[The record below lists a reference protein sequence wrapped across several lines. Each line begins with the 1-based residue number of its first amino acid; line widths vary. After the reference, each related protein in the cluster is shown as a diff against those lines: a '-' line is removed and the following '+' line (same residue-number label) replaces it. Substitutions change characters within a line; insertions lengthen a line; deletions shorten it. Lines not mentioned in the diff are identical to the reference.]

1 MQSMKRIV
9 LGLIVSVLIVSTLFI
24 TGHAFAQTQKQYDKV
39 KERIKK
45 ELNVD
50 EAKADSAATILK
62 RYFNTVRN
70 IRENEGISD
79 EKKQLALRKEKKQE
93 VAKLKTFLT
102 NDQLKKLRQMVQQYK
117 DMRQQNNQEPA
128 DTSLSKYYF

>member
-1 MQSMKRIV
+1 MKRIV
-9 LGLIVSVLIVSTLFI
+9 LGLLLSVSILSVLFFA
-24 TGHAFAQTQKQYDKV
+24 GHAVAQTKKQYDKV

-45 ELNVD
+45 ELNID

-62 RYFNTVRN
+62 RYFTTVRG
-70 IRENEGISD
+70 IRENEGMSD
-79 EKKQLALRKEKKQE
+79 ENKQLALKKERRLE
-93 VAKLKTFLT
+93 VARLKIFLT

-117 DMRQQNNQEPA
+117 DMRQQNNQEAA